1 MNRDYSDII
10 HLPHHVSSKHPPM
23 PRQNRA
29 AQYAPFQALSGHG
42 DNIRETARMTDA
54 RIEIAEDAGEDL
66 DAKLRILRDIE
77 GQAATF
83 TFFEKDKKKAGGK
96 YNVVTAAVKKIDMI
110 NRTITLTNGTEIP
123 IDNILTV
130 EGEMIDD
137 LLGNR

>member
-29 AQYAPFQALSGHG
+29 AQFAPFSALSGHA
-42 DNIRETARMTDA
+42 DNIQETARVTDS

-66 DAKLRILRDIE
+66 NAKLRILRDIE
-77 GQAATF
+77 GQTATF
-83 TFFEKDKKKAGGK
+83 TFFEKDRKKAGGK
-96 YNVVTAAVKKIDMI
+96 YSVVTAAVKKIDMI
-110 NRTITLTNGTEIP
+110 NRTITLANGMEIP

-130 EGEMIDD
+130 EGEMIDE
-137 LLGNR
+137 LLGDR

>member
-1 MNRDYSDII
+1 M
-10 HLPHHVSSKHPPM
+10 
-23 PRQNRA
+23 
-29 AQYAPFQALSGHG
+29 ALSGHA
-42 DNIRETARMTDA
+42 DNIQETARMTDA

-77 GQAATF
+77 GQVATF
-83 TFFEKDKKKAGGK
+83 TFFEKDRKKAGGK

>member
-29 AQYAPFQALSGHG
+29 AQFAPFQALSGHG
-42 DNIRETARMTDA
+42 DNIQETARTTDS

-66 DAKLRILRDIE
+66 NAKLRILRDIE
-77 GQAATF
+77 GQEATF

-96 YNVVTAAVKKIDMI
+96 YHVVTGTVKKIDMI
-110 NRTITLTNGTEIP
+110 VQSITLTNGMEIP
-123 IDNILTV
+123 IDSILTV
-130 EGEMIDD
+130 EGEIIEN
-137 LLGNR
+137 LLGNH